1 MDIFGQYK
9 VHDVMLA
16 DEDGVRFVSA
26 ADFAAMDP
34 EEVDEDLRNMLI
46 SILDVTPEALN
57 IYFVLTPEQKE
68 EAIAEGWEVDENNR
82 VLAERFPL
90 EEFEGGLRYSTGEM
104 DGQPLWTTLELDG
117 EGFIN
122 VNGMLRY
129 ERV

>member
-16 DEDGVRFVSA
+16 DEEGMRFISA
-26 ADFAAMDP
+26 AEFAAMDP
-34 EEVDEDLRNMLI
+34 AEVDEDLRNMLI

-82 VLAERFPL
+82 VLAESFPL
-90 EEFEGGLRYSTGEM
+90 EEHEGALRYSTGEM
-104 DGQPLWTTLELDG
+104 DGQPLWTTLELDPD
-117 EGFIN
+117 GFIN

-129 ERV
+129 ERI